1 MGGNTA
7 VSGEGEGH
15 SGEGEG
21 DIEHIAEAVVVMLDG
36 VVLFGGMGIYVGFWG
51 YGGSVVGLKLGY
63 IGNSW
68 PLEDD

>member
-7 VSGEGEGH
+7 V

-51 YGGSVVGLKLGY
+51 YGGSVVLVVVGLKLGY

>member
-1 MGGNTA
+1 M
-7 VSGEGEGH
+7 
-15 SGEGEG
+15 G

-51 YGGSVVGLKLGY
+51 YGGSVAVVGLKLGY